1 MFGFL
6 RRKRKLFTDE
16 EQAMIVEAIRKA
28 EHRTSGEVRV
38 FVENRCSYMDALD
51 RALEIFNEM
60 GMANTKER
68 NGVLIYVALRDHQ
81 LAVYGD
87 EGIHQKVGDD
97 YWKKEVFGMIRDFN
111 RDNYAEGIAHCVEDI
126 GDALQHH
133 FPYTKGDKNELKD
146 DIEFGR

>member
-16 EQAMIVEAIRKA
+16 EQARIVEGIRRA
-28 EHRTSGEVRV
+28 EQGTSGEVRV

-51 RALEIFNEM
+51 RAIEIFKEK
-60 GMANTKER
+60 GMEQTQER
-68 NGVLIYVALRDHQ
+68 NAVLIYVALRDHQ

-87 EGIHQKVGDD
+87 EGIHRKVGND

-111 RDNYAEGIAHCVEDI
+111 RDDYAEGIAHCVEDI
-126 GDALQHH
+126 GDALQKH
-133 FPYTKGDKNELKD
+133 FPYTKDDKNELKD

>member
-6 RRKRKLFTDE
+6 RRKRRFFTDT
-16 EQAMIVEAIRKA
+16 EQALIVEAIRKA
-28 EHRTSGEVRV
+28 EQRTSGEVRV
-38 FVENRCSYMDALD
+38 FVESRCSYMDALD

-60 GMANTKER
+60 KMSETKER
-68 NGVLIYVALRDHQ
+68 NAVLVYVALRDHQ

-87 EGIHQKVGDD
+87 EGIHQRVGND
-97 YWKKEVFGMIRDFN
+97 YWKHEVFKMIRDFN
-111 RDNYAEGIAHCVEDI
+111 RENYAEGIAHCVEDV

-133 FPYTKGDKNELKD
+133 FPYTKGDRNELTD

>member
-16 EQAMIVEAIRKA
+16 EQARIVEAIRKA
-28 EHRTSGEVRV
+28 EQRTSGEVRV
-38 FVENRCSYMDALD
+38 FVESRCSYMDALD

-60 GMANTKER
+60 EMANTKER

-111 RDNYAEGIAHCVEDI
+111 RDNYAEGIAQCVEDI

-133 FPYTKGDKNELKD
+133 FPYTKGDKNELSD